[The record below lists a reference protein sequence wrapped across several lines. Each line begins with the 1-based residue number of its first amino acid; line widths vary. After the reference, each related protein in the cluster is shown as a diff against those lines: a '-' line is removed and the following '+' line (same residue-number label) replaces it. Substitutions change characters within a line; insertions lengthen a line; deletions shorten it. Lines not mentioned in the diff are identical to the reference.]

1 MRFYSP
7 KTEKEIR
14 NRSFLRINM
23 NSTNKTENSKE
34 KTLIKISD
42 YNFSYGD
49 KQVLFDVN
57 MKIPEKKVVAFI
69 GPSGCGKST
78 LLRNIN
84 RMNDLVE
91 GINHTGDISISG

>member
-1 MRFYSP
+1 
-7 KTEKEIR
+7 
-14 NRSFLRINM
+14 M